1 MISMIISC
9 PLPKRILTM
18 PFDERRNSIE
28 YIDGVVFE
36 DGREVNGNIASTDN
50 IRFTSDGIRVR
61 IPQAELAGPDTPLDE
76 PTFATFIG
84 QKIKYL
90 VASNIDAVFSMS
102 GKAIAGCEVE
112 FLCAEEDKLYTVSM
126 DCSGENVELDVDY
139 GEPDPA
145 VMEKI
150 NECQSRHLS

>member
-1 MISMIISC
+1 LKTNKENKRTISIFCSGTTQKVQVAKKPYFITFYEC
-9 PLPKRILTM
+9 N
-18 PFDERRNSIE
+18 EN
-28 YIDGVVFE
+28 IDFALFFIFVK
-36 DGREVNGNIASTDN
+36 STKK
-50 IRFTSDGIRVR
+50 IRVPR
-61 IPQAELAGPDTPLDE
+61 AELAGPDTPLDE
-76 PTFATFIG
+76 STLATFIG

-112 FLCAEEDKLYTVSM
+112 FLCAEEDKLYTVSI

-145 VMEKI
+145 VIEKI
-150 NECQSRHLS
+150 NECQSRHCH